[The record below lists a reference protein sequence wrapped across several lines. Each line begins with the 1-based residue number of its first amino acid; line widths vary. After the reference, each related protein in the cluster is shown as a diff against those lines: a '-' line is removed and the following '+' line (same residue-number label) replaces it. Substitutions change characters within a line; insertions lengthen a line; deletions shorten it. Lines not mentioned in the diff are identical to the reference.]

1 MVREM
6 MDFIRDDVDFRRF
19 ENRTE
24 YVSVVITYVNNP
36 ERPQA
41 KRWELLEN
49 CIDSIHRHADYPF
62 EIIVVDD
69 SGLDLTTLDVKD
81 RISTLV
87 LNMGKPLKQNV
98 QQNRGIKCASSKYI
112 IRIEDDCE
120 ITRPCFKGI
129 MNVLDKPYV
138 GFINPEAVH
147 PVEYL
152 MHRGTKFIIGGGIG
166 GAWCNCF
173 RKDVWKEVGG
183 LPEWSH
189 QSNPPFCHRMLKHG
203 YWRAYLEG
211 DAFSRNVDKED
222 YGGERSTHLV
232 FRRNHYPKLF
242 KMSEA
247 EQDELSRIRHGITV
261 QNCNECLQTPASTS
275 STRYWTGYCD
285 EVTTNR
291 RIACISSIDWEVAK
305 RHGQAK
311 WKEQI
316 LAEEVYHA

>member
-1 MVREM
+1 MEIS
-6 MDFIRDDVDFRRF
+6 DFVRDDVDFRRF

-24 YVSVVITYVNNP
+24 YISIVITYVNSP

-69 SGLDLTTLDVKD
+69 SGLDLTSLNIKD
-81 RISTLV
+81 RVSTLI

-98 QQNRGIKCASSKYI
+98 QQNRGIACASSKYI

-120 ITRPCFKGI
+120 ITRPCFRDI
-129 MNVLDKPYV
+129 VNVLDKPYV
-138 GFINPEAVH
+138 GFIQPEGMH
-147 PVEYL
+147 PGEYL
-152 MHRGTKFIIGGGIG
+152 IHRGTKFIIGGGLG

-173 RKDVWKEVGG
+173 RKEVWKEVGG

-189 QSNPPFCHRMLKHG
+189 QSNPPFCNRILKHG
-203 YWRAYLEG
+203 YWRAYLVG
-211 DAFSRNVDKED
+211 DAFSRNVEKED
-222 YGGERSTHLV
+222 FKGERSTHLV
-232 FRRNHYPKLF
+232 FRRNHYPRIFSMPEHEHEKL
-242 KMSEA
+242 SI
-247 EQDELSRIRHGITV
+247 LRHETSKT
-261 QNCNECLQTPASTS
+261 NCNECVQTPESVSNMDYWSKYVTS
-275 STRYWTGYCD
+275 
-285 EVTTNR
+285 VTKNR
-291 RIACISSIDWEVAK
+291 GEHCISSINWDSAK

-316 LAEEVYHA
+316 LAEEVHHR